1 MVLTASIAVF
11 VTLFYLVLWEPVFKG
26 IEEQK
31 QRADNQRQILSWMQ
45 NAAEEVSAL
54 KASGARPQ
62 ASQQNQSISTVV
74 ERSAVSAGI
83 RSDINKIEAEGKQG
97 IKVQMKAVNFNR
109 LLQWLGDLQNRYGV
123 NVKNLSVDIGEKPG
137 MVSARVTL
145 ENIKE

>member
-1 MVLTASIAVF
+1 M
-11 VTLFYLVLWEPVFKG
+11 
-26 IEEQK
+26 
-31 QRADNQRQILSWMQ
+31 
-45 NAAEEVSAL
+45 
-54 KASGARPQ
+54 
-62 ASQQNQSISTVV
+62 
-74 ERSAVSAGI
+74 SAGI
-83 RSDINKIEAEGKQG
+83 RTDINKIEAEGKQG